1 MRAIYFDKDLPR
13 MLMTKAIAPIWKDF
27 VWTPLSATRAGTLDD
42 IHLPGP
48 RWIRVKNEAC
58 GICATDLSLVYVKA
72 DPSIVPAAL
81 PGVQRLYLGHESAGI
96 VTETGPGVTRVNVG
110 DRVIME
116 NHFYGAN
123 CLNVEV
129 ENPCEKCQV
138 GETNLCLNK
147 SDFKYLGIGG
157 GFGDEYIAHE
167 TGVIPAP
174 QDLTLEQA
182 VLVEPIGI
190 STHAVLR
197 HPPKEGSK
205 VLVVG
210 MGMIGLS
217 VLMAV
222 KAIQPDCDVTVLSKY
237 EFQSQQA
244 EKLGAKTILTS
255 KDGYQGIAQAAGGKY
270 FSAPMNKGAIVGGF
284 DVVYDCVGSEETV
297 NNSLRWVKAGG
308 KVVMVGAPLSPMKRV
323 DLVTIWYSQLE
334 FVGVVAHGHEQY
346 DNQHKHT
353 YEWVFD
359 FMRNGQF
366 QTDGLITHR
375 FPYQDYKH
383 ALKLASRHKGSPKA
397 IKVIMQA

>member
-1 MRAIYFDKDLPR
+1 MRAIYVDKHIPR
-13 MLMTKAIAPIWKDF
+13 VLLTKTISPIWDNF
-27 VWTPLSATRAGTLDD
+27 IWTPLSTARAGSLDD
-42 IHLPGP
+42 IPLPGP
-48 RWIRVKNEAC
+48 RWIRVKNQAC
-58 GICATDLSLVYVKA
+58 GICATDLSLLYMKA
-72 DPSIVPAAL
+72 DVSIAPAAL
-81 PGVQRLYLGHESAGI
+81 PGVQRFYLGHESVGI
-96 VTETGPGVTRVNVG
+96 VTETGPGVTRVKAG

-129 ENPCEKCQV
+129 EQPCEKCQI
-138 GETNLCLNK
+138 GEMNLCLNK

-157 GFGDEYIAHE
+157 GFGNEYIAHE

-174 QDLTLEQA
+174 KELTLDQA

-205 VLVVG
+205 VLVIG
-210 MGMIGLS
+210 MGMIGLA

-222 KAIQPDCDVTVLSKY
+222 KAIRPECEVTVLSRY
-237 EFQSQQA
+237 DFQSQQA
-244 EKLGAKTILTS
+244 EKLGAKNILTP
-255 KDGYQGIAQAAGGKY
+255 KDGYPEIAKAAGGKF
-270 FSAPMNKGAIVGGF
+270 FSAPLNKGAVVGGF
-284 DVVYDCVGSEETV
+284 DIIYDCVGSGETV

-308 KVVMVGAPLSPMKRV
+308 KVVMVGAPLSPMKNV

-334 FVGVVAHGHEQY
+334 FVGVVAHGHEHY

-353 YEWVFD
+353 YDWVFE
-359 FMRNGQF
+359 FMRKGLM
-366 QTDGLITHR
+366 QTNGLITHR
-375 FPYQDYKH
+375 FPYEDYKH
-383 ALKLASRHKGSPKA
+383 ALKLSAGHKGAPKA